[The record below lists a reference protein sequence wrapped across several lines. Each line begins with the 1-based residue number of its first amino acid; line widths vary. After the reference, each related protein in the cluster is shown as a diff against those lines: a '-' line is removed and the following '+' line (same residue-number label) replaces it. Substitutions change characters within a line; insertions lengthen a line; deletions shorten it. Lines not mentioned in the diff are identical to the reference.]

1 MTFGGDDEYYDHCE
15 NGKRCGEG
23 VYKYLKTKNLYYGT
37 WKNGLKDRK
46 GTFIFLYKNENCW

>member
-1 MTFGGDDEYYDHCE
+1 MTFGGDDEYYDHYE

-23 VYKYLKTKNLYYGT
+23 VYLKTKNLYSGS

-46 GTFIFLYKNENCW
+46 GTFIFLY

>member
-1 MTFGGDDEYYDHCE
+1 MTFGGDDEYYDHYE

-23 VYKYLKTKNLYYGT
+23 VYKYLNTKNLYSGS

-46 GTFIFLYKNENCW
+46 GTFIFLY